1 MKRFLNYSLVFVLV
15 LCTSCFNRAENES
28 EKDNLL
34 SVNITDEPVTL
45 PDLYDKAKFVPLEN
59 GENHMISYA
68 KKVIVK
74 ATNVFLYDSE
84 PHPSIKVFSTNG
96 EYIRNIGNLGHG
108 NGEYVTIDDFT
119 MSLNGDSVL
128 ILCNNSVLAYDDKG
142 NFLFNKDIDMPGVI
156 RRIECCNGGYVCLT
170 EYKGNDYLL
179 HFLDY
184 DFKIKK
190 ELINSDGKIIK
201 EPSSVI
207 NPIQV
212 HGKDVWYYNWFT
224 STFYVVDTQD
234 DYKISSYKINTE
246 KANKPEQYE
255 VDDYV
260 FSNDFDAVS
269 YYTVVDNMIF
279 GWFHAAQYPVERP
292 FFWDLNSNEIKVT
305 SNREWLPY
313 VHAVGSDTYYSLMD
327 QESFIRESKEMEKF
341 DNFDSNYFD
350 VYNRPVREKDNYI
363 LVEFSPKKYYTM
375 GNFD

>member
-1 MKRFLNYSLVFVLV
+1 M
-15 LCTSCFNRAENES
+15 
-28 EKDNLL
+28 
-34 SVNITDEPVTL
+34 
-45 PDLYDKAKFVPLEN
+45 
-59 GENHMISYA
+59 
-68 KKVIVK
+68 
-74 ATNVFLYDSE
+74 
-84 PHPSIKVFSTNG
+84 
-96 EYIRNIGNLGHG
+96 
-108 NGEYVTIDDFT
+108 
-119 MSLNGDSVL
+119 
-128 ILCNNSVLAYDDKG
+128 
-142 NFLFNKDIDMPGVI
+142 
-156 RRIECCNGGYVCLT
+156 
-170 EYKGNDYLL
+170 

-201 EPSSVI
+201 EPSSVT

-269 YYTVVDNMIF
+269 YYRVVDNMIF

>member
-45 PDLYDKAKFVPLEN
+45 PDLYDKAKFVPFEN
-59 GENHMISYA
+59 GENRMISYA

-96 EYIRNIGNLGHG
+96 KYIRNIGNLGHG
-108 NGEYVTIDDFT
+108 NGEYINIDDFT

-201 EPSSVI
+201 EPSDVI

-212 HGKDVWYYNWFT
+212 HGKDVWYYDWFT

-313 VHAVGSDTYYSLMD
+313 VHAVSSDTYYSLMD

-363 LVEFSPKKYYTM
+363 LVEFSPKK
-375 GNFD
+375 